1 MKSVSD
7 LLENFTHSL
16 LSGYLNSW
24 VSGEGLLG
32 PRTRYPGAWFY
43 GQSRGLGWGEGVCM
57 PGGWTRRQKILGTR
71 INIRGRP
78 GGSRLGR
85 DEGRGGV
92 LHLPNT
98 HAHTHI
104 HTLRLSLTHIY
115 TLTHTHTGTYA
126 HGHIHTPGWLRS
138 AEPPPHSAPRSAP
151 RTAPATRVPGRGPGG
166 AGASVSLGRVLS
178 SHRAGR
184 SHWNPLPKPHPH
196 FHP

>member
-7 LLENFTHSL
+7 LLENFTLSL

-57 PGGWTRRQKILGTR
+57 PGGWTRRQRILGTR

-98 HAHTHI
+98 HARTHI
-104 HTLRLSLTHIY
+104 HTLSLSLTHIY
-115 TLTHTHTGTYA
+115 TLTHTHTGTY
-126 HGHIHTPGWLRS
+126 TP
-138 AEPPPHSAPRSAP
+138 
-151 RTAPATRVPGRGPGG
+151 
-166 AGASVSLGRVLS
+166 
-178 SHRAGR
+178 RAGSVRLSPRPTALRDR
-184 SHWNPLPKPHPH
+184 SSGCQWSEGGRFQGLTGDLERGTDLGEKMKMCVCVGGG
-196 FHP
+196 

>member
-57 PGGWTRRQKILGTR
+57 PGGWTGRQKILGTR
-71 INIRGRP
+71 INKYPWAPWWFQAGA
-78 GGSRLGR
+78 
-85 DEGRGGV
+85 GRGPGRSSPPSKYARA
-92 LHLPNT
+92 HT
-98 HAHTHI
+98 HTHSQAFSHTHIHAHTH
-104 HTLRLSLTHIY
+104 
-115 TLTHTHTGTYA
+115 A